1 MSEPVRLDQLA
12 LAITIVAFF
21 ALLGYRR
28 GILREL
34 VAAPAILL
42 APTIGPWLGR
52 LLKPWINRFYR
63 LFLFARLGGLT
74 SDDLSGVMAKVR
86 EMPPLISTAEDA
98 VRAGVVCFLLV
109 ILAGY
114 LIGQWRVKGPK
125 DRAQRLLGAAMGGI
139 NGYALAQVVVPRF
152 WTAQFAVIIV
162 PTGSVLQMFRAQIV
176 IVLVIAFAVL
186 VLFALRLA
194 RGK

>member
-1 MSEPVRLDQLA
+1 MSQPVRLDQLA
-12 LAITIVAFF
+12 LAIVVVAFF
-21 ALLGYRR
+21 AFVGFRR

-42 APTIGPWLGR
+42 APTIGPWLGAV
-52 LLKPWINRFYR
+52 LKPWINRFYR
-63 LFLFARLGGLT
+63 LFLFARFGGLS
-74 SDDLSGVMAKVR
+74 SDDLSAVMARVR
-86 EMPPLISTAEDA
+86 QVPPLINTAEDM

-114 LIGQWRVKGPK
+114 LFGQWKIKGPK
-125 DRAQRLLGAAMGGI
+125 DRAQRLLGAAMGAI
-139 NGYALAQVVVPRF
+139 NGYALAQVVLPRF
-152 WTAQFAVIIV
+152 LSAQYAVIIV
-162 PTGSVLQMFRAQIV
+162 PTGSVLQTFRAQFV
-176 IVLVIAFAVL
+176 VVLVFAFAIL